1 MDDPRAAIEELTLM
15 LMYLTSWEERHGEL
29 RRCWKGYDFEVL
41 DKLEAA
47 GLISSSHRA
56 KSAYMT
62 TEGVA
67 RAAHLLAARGYSVEY
82 FAASADDMGS
92 SCAVDRTLLW
102 TESSQVLV
110 RPE

>member
-15 LMYLTSWEERHGEL
+15 LMYPTSWEERRGEL

-56 KSAYMT
+56 KSAYLT
-62 TEGVA
+62 PESVA
-67 RAAHLLAARGYSVEY
+67 RAIELLQVRGP
-82 FAASADDMGS
+82 SA
-92 SCAVDRTLLW
+92 
-102 TESSQVLV
+102 E
-110 RPE
+110 